1 MRTKGLMFIAL
12 FISGATFAQTAT
24 VKQEQQVKTN
34 SNAGTKTAAIR
45 TSSETNAGSTSAV
58 SADQANAQA
67 NAAHK
72 GKTEV
77 TVDPSAVT
85 TAKEAAKSHAE
96 AGLETGIATGEA
108 VKGHVESGLET
119 GIETGNQL
127 KEQTIKTGKTIRN
140 AVQVNGTLNNSLK
153 IKAAPVKLNTMT
165 SGALRLGGL

>member
-24 VKQEQQVKTN
+24 VKHEQQVKTN
-34 SNAGTKTAAIR
+34 SSAGTKTAIH

-58 SADQANAQA
+58 SADQVNAQA

-85 TAKEAAKSHAE
+85 AAKAAVKSNLE
-96 AGLETGIATGEA
+96 AGLETGIATGEV

-119 GIETGNQL
+119 GIATGNRL
-127 KEQTIKTGKTIRN
+127 KEHTIKTGKAVRN
-140 AVQVNGTLNNSLK
+140 AVQVNGAFNNSLK